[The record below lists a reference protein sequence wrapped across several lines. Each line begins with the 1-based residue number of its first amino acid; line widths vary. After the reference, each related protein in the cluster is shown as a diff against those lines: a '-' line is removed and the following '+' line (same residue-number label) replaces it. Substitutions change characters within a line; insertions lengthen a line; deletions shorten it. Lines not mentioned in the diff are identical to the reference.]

1 VLRNNSRK
9 VQLSFVVSND
19 ILLQCTVIW
28 KCHYAYHTWSWLS
41 VCSPANFWR
50 VGSAKVLL
58 RRSLEIAGE
67 VVYRPMSYLTVAEH

>member
-28 KCHYAYHTWSWLS
+28 KCHYAYIIRDLGFQFVH
-41 VCSPANFWR
+41 
-50 VGSAKVLL
+50 
-58 RRSLEIAGE
+58 
-67 VVYRPMSYLTVAEH
+67 RPISEQ